1 VKFQGQLPAGSA
13 SSDSTRRPFSF
24 RQCAEEC
31 RMLAKRVDLPDR
43 DILLKMAES
52 WDAIIRRLQ
61 KNIRLAKRI
70 P

>member
-1 VKFQGQLPAGSA
+1 
-13 SSDSTRRPFSF
+13 
-24 RQCAEEC
+24 
-31 RMLAKRVDLPDR
+31 MLAKRVDLPDR